1 MSTQRKRHSKYEV
14 FNRGFYKKV
23 DAQDTLDKVG
33 IERLWKGVS
42 KTNVGD
48 IENLKS
54 AGQLRKALTQKD
66 IKKWLLNI
74 GQNLKKKLL
83 RS

>member
-23 DAQDTLDKVG
+23 DAQDTLDKAG